1 MPRDEGKMKFHPRL
15 DDNWKEY
22 LVNTA
27 IARQCSDTF
36 IQAKREIAKSRFAGI
51 PFVST
56 VDI

>member
-1 MPRDEGKMKFHPRL
+1 MF
-15 DDNWKEY
+15 
-22 LVNTA
+22 LVNTD